1 MTSCPRA
8 RGKAASCLAIGPQ
21 PFLPAR
27 GTLHPGACAPCA
39 RSEKEEILPQSWEL
53 GTPLP
58 ALEMVERL
66 IVFGEL
72 GVELLSGSP
81 AEPVGKQQGRGRAC
95 SWKMH

>member
-1 MTSCPRA
+1 M
-8 RGKAASCLAIGPQ
+8 AATCLAISPE

-27 GTLHPGACAPCA
+27 VTLQPECLCSVYQPAFV
-39 RSEKEEILPQSWEL
+39 RTSEKEEILSQSWEL

-72 GVELLSGSP
+72 GVEPL
-81 AEPVGKQQGRGRAC
+81 
-95 SWKMH
+95 